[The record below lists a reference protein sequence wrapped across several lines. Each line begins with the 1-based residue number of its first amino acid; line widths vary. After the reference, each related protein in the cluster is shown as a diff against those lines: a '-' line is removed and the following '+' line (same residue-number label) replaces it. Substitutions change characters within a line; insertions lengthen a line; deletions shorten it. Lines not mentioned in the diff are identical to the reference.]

1 MHDDTVDRVLTSS
14 AAPCL
19 TCISAAMSVHKRD
32 ATVQSNG
39 LFAVGRICE
48 AARLA
53 PVVEPGPMPQ
63 KHSFRGKGGDGGRG
77 SGGRGGHTVADRPGK
92 GSIGR
97 DQKLEKV
104 VQTVIE
110 SQVLTTLKYGLQ
122 FHLEDVHFMNNASRC
137 LLSLMPSALPPAP
150 PRALA
155 KSVAAGAF
163 GFGVRLAAVREGV
176 MEALLDALM
185 YHTKEKHSTWAES
198 EVLDQVDRGQ
208 SPRTTSAIG
217 RPSQRECAYTE
228 ATEATEAPEDMTQAG
243 TEWHQ
248 RLEEQRRQDAQYH
261 LGTWREEEEVGCS
274 HRQRDHDA
282 ERHLIGQSGQAHEY
296 AGLSQ
301 QRDPEV
307 VRLLTQVSHLISC
320 TAVTSIAFHT
330 PQSPPRRS
338 SRHRAVAMNLNVL

>member
-228 ATEATEAPEDMTQAG
+228 ATEATEDMTQAG

>member
-1 MHDDTVDRVLTSS
+1 
-14 AAPCL
+14 
-19 TCISAAMSVHKRD
+19 MSVHKRD

-92 GSIGR
+92 GSVGR

-110 SQVLTTLKYGLQ
+110 SQVLTTLKYGLH

-163 GFGVRLAAVREGV
+163 GLAVRSAAVREGV
-176 MEALLDALM
+176 VEALLDALM
-185 YHTKEKHSTWAES
+185 YHTEEKLSTWAES
-198 EVLDQVDRGQ
+198 EVLDLD
-208 SPRTTSAIG
+208 
-217 RPSQRECAYTE
+217 
-228 ATEATEAPEDMTQAG
+228 DMTQAG

-261 LGTWREEEEVGCS
+261 LGTWREEEEVGRS
-274 HRQRDHDA
+274 HRQGDQDV
-282 ERHLIGQSGQAHEY
+282 ERQRHRIGQSDQVHEY

-307 VRLLTQVSHLISC
+307 VRLLTQVNAFHFMYRSDLYCIPYA
-320 TAVTSIAFHT
+320 AVTSSAHL
-330 PQSPPRRS
+330 S
-338 SRHRAVAMNLNVL
+338 SSCL

>member
-1 MHDDTVDRVLTSS
+1 
-14 AAPCL
+14 
-19 TCISAAMSVHKRD
+19 MSVHKRD

-92 GSIGR
+92 GSVGR

-110 SQVLTTLKYGLQ
+110 SQVLTTLKYGLH

-163 GFGVRLAAVREGV
+163 GFAVRLAAVREGV
-176 MEALLDALM
+176 VEALLDALM
-185 YHTKEKHSTWAES
+185 YHTEEKLSTWAES
-198 EVLDQVDRGQ
+198 EVLDLD
-208 SPRTTSAIG
+208 
-217 RPSQRECAYTE
+217 
-228 ATEATEAPEDMTQAG
+228 DMTQAG

-261 LGTWREEEEVGCS
+261 LGTWREEEEVGRS
-274 HRQRDHDA
+274 HRQGDQDV
-282 ERHLIGQSGQAHEY
+282 ERQRHRIGQSDQVHEY

-307 VRLLTQVSHLISC
+307 VRLLTQVNAFHFMYRSDLYCIPYA
-320 TAVTSIAFHT
+320 AVTSSAHL
-330 PQSPPRRS
+330 S
-338 SRHRAVAMNLNVL
+338 SSCL

>member
-1 MHDDTVDRVLTSS
+1 
-14 AAPCL
+14 
-19 TCISAAMSVHKRD
+19 MSVHKRD

-92 GSIGR
+92 GSVGR

-110 SQVLTTLKYGLQ
+110 SQVLTTLKYGLH

-163 GFGVRLAAVREGV
+163 GLAVRSAAVREGV
-176 MEALLDALM
+176 VEALLDALM
-185 YHTKEKHSTWAES
+185 YHTEEKLSTWAES
-198 EVLDQVDRGQ
+198 EVLDLD
-208 SPRTTSAIG
+208 
-217 RPSQRECAYTE
+217 
-228 ATEATEAPEDMTQAG
+228 DMTQAG

-282 ERHLIGQSGQAHEY
+282 E
-296 AGLSQ
+296 
-301 QRDPEV
+301 
-307 VRLLTQVSHLISC
+307 
-320 TAVTSIAFHT
+320 
-330 PQSPPRRS
+330 
-338 SRHRAVAMNLNVL
+338 

>member
-1 MHDDTVDRVLTSS
+1 
-14 AAPCL
+14 
-19 TCISAAMSVHKRD
+19 MSLHKRD

-163 GFGVRLAAVREGV
+163 GFAVRLAAVREGV
-176 MEALLDALM
+176 VEALLDALM
-185 YHTKEKHSTWAES
+185 YHTEEKLSTWAES
-198 EVLDQVDRGQ
+198 EVLDLD
-208 SPRTTSAIG
+208 
-217 RPSQRECAYTE
+217 
-228 ATEATEAPEDMTQAG
+228 DMTQAG

-274 HRQRDHDA
+274 HRQGDHDA
-282 ERHLIGQSGQAHEY
+282 ERHLVGQSGQAHEY

-307 VRLLTQVSHLISC
+307 VRLLTQVSASHFMYRSDLHCIPYA
-320 TAVTSIAFHT
+320 AVTS
-330 PQSPPRRS
+330 SSKLSSS
-338 SRHRAVAMNLNVL
+338 SRCIELECTVN

>member
-176 MEALLDALM
+176 VEALLDALM
-185 YHTKEKHSTWAES
+185 YHTKEKHSTWAEN

-217 RPSQRECAYTE
+217 RPSQRECAY
-228 ATEATEAPEDMTQAG
+228 TEATEAPEDMTQAG

>member
-1 MHDDTVDRVLTSS
+1 
-14 AAPCL
+14 
-19 TCISAAMSVHKRD
+19 MSLHKRD

-163 GFGVRLAAVREGV
+163 GFAVRLAAVREGV
-176 MEALLDALM
+176 VEALLDALM
-185 YHTKEKHSTWAES
+185 YHTEEKLSTWAES
-198 EVLDQVDRGQ
+198 EVLDLD
-208 SPRTTSAIG
+208 
-217 RPSQRECAYTE
+217 
-228 ATEATEAPEDMTQAG
+228 DMTQAG

-261 LGTWREEEEVGCS
+261 LGTWREEEEVGRS
-274 HRQRDHDA
+274 HRQGDHDA
-282 ERHLIGQSGQAHEY
+282 ERHLVGQSGQAHEY

-307 VRLLTQVSHLISC
+307 VRLLTQVNAFHFMYRSDLYCIPYA
-320 TAVTSIAFHT
+320 AVTSSAHL
-330 PQSPPRRS
+330 S
-338 SRHRAVAMNLNVL
+338 SSCL